1 MELVLIVRWLHV
13 IGACVLL
20 GTGAGIAFFMLMA
33 HRTKKPA
40 IIAHTASIVVIADML
55 FTASAAVVQP
65 ISGVALAWLSGWS
78 LSEGWIILSVILYV
92 VVGVFWLPV
101 VWIQIRLRD
110 LAWQADEAGGPLTE
124 QYHQWFRVWFLC
136 GFPAFLAML
145 AIVWLMLSR
154 PQISLSGLF
163 LN

>member
-20 GTGAGIAFFMLMA
+20 GTGVGIAFFMLMA
-33 HRTKKPA
+33 HRTQKPA
-40 IIAHTASIVVIADML
+40 IIAHTASIVVVADML

-65 ISGVALAWLSGWS
+65 ISGVALAWMSGWS
-78 LSEGWIILSVILYV
+78 LSEGWIILSVFLYV

-101 VWIQIRLRD
+101 VYIQIRLRD
-110 LAWQADEAGGPLTE
+110 LARQADEAGVPLTE

-145 AIVWLMLSR
+145 AIVWLMLAR
-154 PQISLSGLF
+154 PQISLPVLF

>member
-20 GTGAGIAFFMLMA
+20 GTGVGIAFFMLMA
-33 HRTKKPA
+33 HRTQKPA
-40 IIAHTASIVVIADML
+40 IIAHTASIVVVADML

-65 ISGVALAWLSGWS
+65 ISGVALAWMSGWS
-78 LSEGWIILSVILYV
+78 LSEDWIILSVFLYV

-101 VWIQIRLRD
+101 VYIQIRLRD
-110 LAWQADEAGGPLTE
+110 LARQADEAGVPLTE
-124 QYHQWFRVWFLC
+124 QYHQWFRVWFFS

-145 AIVWLMLSR
+145 TIVGLMLAR
-154 PQISLSGLF
+154 PQISLPVLF
-163 LN
+163 MN

>member
-20 GTGAGIAFFMLMA
+20 GTGVGIAFFMLMA
-33 HRTKKPA
+33 HRTQKPA
-40 IIAHTASIVVIADML
+40 IIAHTASIVVVADML

-65 ISGVALAWLSGWS
+65 ISGVALAWMSGWS
-78 LSEGWIILSVILYV
+78 LSEGWIILSVFLYV

-101 VWIQIRLRD
+101 VYIQIRLRD
-110 LAWQADEAGGPLTE
+110 LARQADEAGVPLTE

-145 AIVWLMLSR
+145 AIVWLMLAR
-154 PQISLSGLF
+154 PQISLPVLF
-163 LN
+163 MN